1 VVSIAAACKNVGD
14 IGPRAA
20 CGAFHSPGSA
30 KIEGFIV
37 PDLPQNK
44 QAADIYAATSVLQD
58 ILKFLVSPTST
69 KEDKPS
75 VRLCKILILTE
86 SHTLVQGIS
95 SDAFW
100 KWKEED
106 DFEMSKKHEMA
117 NGKLLMA
124 LDDTIEKFRN
134 ERKIPVWF
142 WLVDRGTLEDAR
154 TLAN

>member
-1 VVSIAAACKNVGD
+1 MVSIAAACKNVGD

-44 QAADIYAATSVLQD
+44 QAADIYVATSVLQD
-58 ILKFLVSPTST
+58 ILKFLVSPT
-69 KEDKPS
+69 
-75 VRLCKILILTE
+75 
-86 SHTLVQGIS
+86 HTLVQGIS